1 MRRHCWKYQLR
12 SVPSTLTPQSHTH
25 QVRGVSF
32 CGALIGAVMVTAV
45 AVASGS
51 FIYIFKNMRPYFKF
65 SLPSLE
71 VSYMYNHD
79 LYDILQ
85 VCHILYTTITPRPWK
100 HYHLLLLGFM
110 WVLLCVIR
118 CMSYI
123 KVSIR

>member
-1 MRRHCWKYQLR
+1 MRHHYLRYQLQC
-12 SVPSTLTPQSHTH
+12 VLSTLILLNHIL

-71 VSYMYNHD
+71 VSDTVDH
-79 LYDILQ
+79 
-85 VCHILYTTITPRPWK
+85 
-100 HYHLLLLGFM
+100 
-110 WVLLCVIR
+110 
-118 CMSYI
+118 
-123 KVSIR
+123 